1 MSEVVRN
8 LLRDRFEPRR
18 QIARAVVSSA
28 PLVNGRSTGYV
39 VATVA
44 GQAGVRVRCDP
55 YQQPPLAPG
64 DAVDVQA
71 YGSPSA
77 TFYQVLNRTS
87 GARADS
93 GSFEF
98 TQETTYNGT
107 TYNPGDQLLGST
119 LTGMANWW
127 YVYDAGHWQIRS
139 GTDLRGAI
147 GDLNT
152 IYGYDAQMFGLAF
165 GNPEGDWLAID
176 ELNGIRMMNSEAML
190 AQWAGSEITLGQTD
204 HPRLHLAP
212 STIEFLAADGTVQA
226 AFDGETRTIYGFD
239 RWGQPL
245 GPALEIGPT
254 TEGRYGL
261 WLRGWNNVPFVSLI
275 SGDDSNPD
283 DVQMRIGPAGSTSY
297 LEWKDDTLTVV
308 GNITILNPDGGTV
321 EWDDIANKPTV
332 LGTPGAAGLYL
343 TSTYLGYWDGAAW
356 DAYIDNSGNMA
367 LGSKLTWDGT
377 TLTISGSVTAT
388 TGKIGNWNINAT
400 SLYTG
405 TEDHSGY
412 TTNAGDITLYSNG
425 SDASIHAKNFY
436 IDTTGNLT
444 CQSATISGAITATS
458 GTFSGL
464 VQVGTGDPHIHIDGT
479 NSLIES
485 SNFVS
490 GTSGWR
496 VESDGSA
503 EFENIVARGAIKT
516 AVFQKSLITAFAG
529 SQMVSKSAST
539 VATNVTLA
547 GTTFTLVVQQ
557 QAGGAPF
564 ASGDLVYLKTEMLA
578 TYATVNAGS
587 ASGDN
592 WSYTATYKSG
602 SSAGTVPI
610 GSTVVDYGPDGDGR
624 LMLTADQTN
633 APYLSIATHNMS
645 ATPVWTERA
654 RLGNLTGISGA
665 SGYGLWTDNGY
676 FTGTVNFGGGNGVL
690 NSTGL
695 AYTDDTNTY
704 FKVDSTA
711 TDLVRLYNKDGTFTN
726 GMGIDVEDCSYGLRI
741 NNTAPKS
748 RIGTGGLQISVSY
761 VGDQEG
767 EILNAPYGV
776 YASVSRG
783 AGSTYAGI
791 MAGYYASI
799 ASAVTGDMLYGFYSS
814 VSATGSGQ
822 HAFTFYGTGATIHNT
837 HGATLNAGLND
848 SDTIIAGNTVDK
860 LLVVDAGLDAVQ
872 IGTTTAGVIA
882 DFRSTSI
889 VLNEDGADRDFRVE
903 SDTEANALVV
913 DAGTDSV
920 WLGGTTNGVKVTKGG
935 ALSFEGT
942 AKLSGTTTIWI
953 SGAEGVAPNTSLGVT
968 QRLYEAK
975 GSWAATGTGATG
987 AYNFPFPVPYQWFG
1001 LSVVVTSITIYYRT
1015 VDTAY
1020 IDSVYLYA
1028 ADLDA
1033 TLTAAITHTDNL
1045 GEAEGDGSHDIVDS
1059 NYTMTDYPHYLQVD
1073 YAGADAAEDV
1083 RIYGFKVTW
1092 EVT

>member
-152 IYGYDAQMFGLAF
+152 IYGYDAQTFGLAF

-190 AQWAGSEITLGQTD
+190 AQWVGSEITLGQTD

-444 CQSATISGAITATS
+444 CQTATISGAITATS

-485 SNFVS
+485 SNFAS

-496 VESDGSA
+496 VDSDGSA

-516 AVFQKSLITAFAG
+516 AVFQKSLVTAFAG

-564 ASGDLVYLKTEMLA
+564 ANGDLVYLKTETLA

-602 SSAGTVPI
+602 SSSGTVPV

-645 ATPVWTERA
+645 ATPTWTERA

-726 GMGIDVEDCSYGLRI
+726 GMLVDVEDCSYGLNI
-741 NNTAPKS
+741 VNTAPKS
-748 RIGTGGLQISVSY
+748 RIGTGGLQISVNY

-767 EILNAPYGV
+767 AILNSPYGV
-776 YASVSRG
+776 YVNVSRG
-783 AGSTYAGI
+783 AGSTYAGF
-791 MAGYYASI
+791 MFGNYSSV
-799 ASAVTGDMLYGFYSS
+799 ASAVTGDELYGVYSA
-814 VSATGSGQ
+814 VYATGSGQ
-822 HAFTFYGTGATIHNT
+822 SAHTFFGKGAGISNT
-837 HGATLNAGLND
+837 HGATLNEGGND
-848 SDTIIAGNTVDK
+848 SDTRIEGNTADN

-882 DFRSTSI
+882 DFRSASI

-920 WLGGTTNGVKVTKGG
+920 WLGGTTNGVKVAKGG

-942 AKLSGTTTIWI
+942 AKLSGTNTIWI

-1001 LSVVVTSITIYYRT
+1001 LSVVVMSITIYYRT

-1059 NYTMTDYPHYLQVD
+1059 NYTMTDYPHFLQVN
-1073 YAGADAAEDV
+1073 YAGADTAEDV

-1092 EVT
+1092 EVA